1 MSILSTFID
10 FFLTMLK
17 YVVFTIVVANISN
30 FVLSKFNLMTRF
42 ILQIIFTISIPILSI
57 ILFPTFSYAYLI
69 FLFGFLM
76 KLWFAP
82 SSTTRVMDMSIF
94 ERKYGKLISITAMTM
109 MLIGM
114 TIGFYNLISG

>member
-10 FFLTMLK
+10 FFLIMLK

-82 SSTTRVMDMSIF
+82 SSTTRVMDMSIL

>member
-10 FFLTMLK
+10 FFLIMLK

-30 FVLSKFNLMTRF
+30 FILSKFNLMTRF

>member
-1 MSILSTFID
+1 MNILSTFID
-10 FFLTMLK
+10 FFLIMLK

-57 ILFPTFSYAYLI
+57 ILFSTFSYAYLI